1 MRVPLI
7 ADHVSSPTSSTSP
20 PAVPR
25 RTTATSATTEPSA
38 ATATSAIAA
47 VHTAL
52 PPHRYAQADL
62 TEPIGD
68 LCLLPGADR
77 AVLRRLHASAGV
89 HTRHLALPI
98 ERYAGLRDFGL
109 RNDAW
114 LAVGLEL
121 GEEALTGALRKA
133 GLAPADVDLLVC
145 ASITGVAAPSLDAR
159 LAGRVGL
166 RPDVKRLPVFG
177 LGCVAGAAGLARV
190 HDHLRGHPDDTAVL
204 LTVELCS
211 LTLQHRDDRRANLV
225 AGALFGDGAAALVA
239 RGAGSA
245 DGRGSDGGRNN
256 GGPDTAGPAPSVV
269 ATRSHLYPDTAPL
282 LGWDIGAGGF
292 RVVIDAGVPGVVRD
306 HLGRHVRAFLA
317 EHGLT
322 TDDIGTWVC
331 HPGGPKVLSAVTDA
345 LGLPGDALE
354 SARRSLATAGNMSSV
369 SVLHILQST
378 LEARR
383 PDPGT
388 WGLLLAM
395 GPGFCSELVLL
406 RW

>member
-1 MRVPLI
+1 MTDMRVPLI
-7 ADHVSSPTSSTSP
+7 ADHAPSPTTSTSP
-20 PAVPR
+20 TAVPR
-25 RTTATSATTEPSA
+25 RTAAAAAPDVPAVPSV
-38 ATATSAIAA
+38 IAA

-68 LCLLPGADR
+68 LCLSPGADR
-77 AVLRRLHASAGV
+77 TVLRRLHASAGV
-89 HTRHLALPI
+89 RTRHLALPI

-109 RNDAW
+109 RNDTW

-121 GEEALTGALRKA
+121 GEEALTGALKQA

-190 HDHLRGHPDDTAVL
+190 HDHLLGHPDDTAVL

-239 RGAGSA
+239 RGAGAA
-245 DGRGSDGGRNN
+245 DGRGSEGGRND
-256 GGPDTAGPAPSVV
+256 GDPDAAGPAPSVV

-354 SARRSLATAGNMSSV
+354 SAWRSLATAGNMSSV
-369 SVLHILQST
+369 SVLHILQGIR
-378 LEARR
+378 EARG
-383 PDPGT
+383 PEPGT

>member
-7 ADHVSSPTSSTSP
+7 ADHAPSPTSPT
-20 PAVPR
+20 AAAR
-25 RTTATSATTEPSA
+25 RTAAAA
-38 ATATSAIAA
+38 ATAATSPTSPTSPMSEIAA

-68 LCLLPGADR
+68 LCLPPGADR

-89 HTRHLALPI
+89 RTRHLALPI

-121 GEEALTGALRKA
+121 GEEALTGALKQA
-133 GLAPADVDLLVC
+133 GLEAADVDLLVC

-211 LTLQHRDDRRANLV
+211 LTIQHRDDRRANLV

-245 DGRGSDGGRNN
+245 GGRGSVGGRNN
-256 GGPDTAGPAPSVV
+256 GGPDAVGPAPSVI
-269 ATRSHLYPDTAPL
+269 ATRSHLYPDTGPL

-306 HLGRHVRAFLA
+306 HFGRHVRAFLA
-317 EHGLT
+317 EHGLA
-322 TDDIGTWVC
+322 TDDVGTWVC
-331 HPGGPKVLSAVTDA
+331 HPGGPKVLSAVTDT

-354 SARRSLATAGNMSSV
+354 SAWHSLATAGNMSSV
-369 SVLHILQST
+369 SVLHILQSI
-378 LEARR
+378 LETRR
-383 PDPGT
+383 PGPGT

>member
-7 ADHVSSPTSSTSP
+7 ADPAPAAP
-20 PAVPR
+20 PPPDAAAA
-25 RTTATSATTEPSA
+25 TTAV
-38 ATATSAIAA
+38 AA

-52 PPHRYAQADL
+52 PPHHYPQDRL

-68 LCLLPGADR
+68 LCLAPGADR

-89 HTRHLALPI
+89 RTRHLALPI
-98 ERYAGLRDFGL
+98 ERYAALRGF
-109 RNDAW
+109 RESNEAW
-114 LAVGLEL
+114 LTAGLDLAER
-121 GEEALTGALRKA
+121 ALTTALAQA

-190 HDHLRGHPDDTAVL
+190 HDYLRGHPGGTAVL

-211 LTLQHRDDRRANLV
+211 LTLQKGDDSRANLV

-239 RGAGSA
+239 RATA
-245 DGRGSDGGRNN
+245 TGR
-256 GGPDTAGPAPSVV
+256 AGPEPAAGPTVL
-269 ATRSHLYPDTAPL
+269 ATRSHLYPGTEHL
-282 LGWDIGAGGF
+282 LGWDVGAGGF
-292 RVVIDAGVPGVVRD
+292 RVVIDPAVPALVRRD
-306 HLGRHVRAFLA
+306 LGAQVRGFLA
-317 EHGLT
+317 GHGLGIA
-322 TDDIGTWVC
+322 DIGAWVC
-331 HPGGPKVLSAVTDA
+331 HPGGPKVLEAVADA
-345 LGLPGDALE
+345 LALSDDALAP
-354 SARRSLATAGNMSSV
+354 SRRSLAAVGNLSSA
-369 SVLHILQST
+369 SVLHILQGLT
-378 LEARR
+378 EAHR
-383 PDPGT
+383 PAPGT
-388 WGLLLAM
+388 WGLLMAM